1 MAGEM
6 VIGKLPVIG
15 RMGEMARQSDSAKH
29 VANLR
34 TRRRAAGLV
43 QNTVWSMP
51 TDKDL
56 LKAVEKG
63 ALSGEDGAS
72 VLRRELQ
79 LRPVDRPETLEA
91 LASSREQILELERE
105 LAKTVEEE
113 KTVKASKIIL
123 EAENEEITAA
133 LDNLKSKYREK
144 QKELNTLNEA
154 INNERNKGIFTII
167 KDRIFK
173 KV

>member
-1 MAGEM
+1 MPRER

-15 RMGEMARQSDSAKH
+15 RMGDMARKSDSAKH

-51 TDKDL
+51 SDKDL

-63 ALSGEDGAS
+63 ALSGEDAPG

-79 LRPVDRPETLEA
+79 VRPVDRPETLEA
-91 LASSREQILELERE
+91 LARTREQILELERE
-105 LAKTVEEE
+105 LAKALEDE
-113 KTVKASKIIL
+113 KTAKASKIIL
-123 EAENEEITAA
+123 EAENQEVTAA
-133 LDNLKSKYREK
+133 LDNMKSKNREK
-144 QKELNTLNEA
+144 QKELTILNEK
-154 INNERNKGIFTII
+154 INKERNKGIFTII
-167 KDRIFK
+167 KERIFK
-173 KV
+173 NL

>member
-1 MAGEM
+1 MPSER

-15 RMGEMARQSDSAKH
+15 RMAEMARKSDSAKH

-63 ALSGEDGAS
+63 ALSGEDAAS

-79 LRPVDRPETLEA
+79 VRPVDRPETLEA
-91 LASSREQILELERE
+91 LAV
-105 LAKTVEEE
+105 VEAEAAALRNQLDVVAEE
-113 KTVKASKIIL
+113 KGIVEKKVSELQKSIEKRDADIAEKSQKIL
-123 EAENEEITAA
+123 DYRTA
-133 LDNLKSKYREK
+133 LDNELK
-144 QKELNTLNEA
+144 
-154 INNERNKGIFTII
+154 KGIFKII
-167 KDRIFK
+167 KDRYFS
-173 KV
+173 

>member
-15 RMGEMARQSDSAKH
+15 RMADMAKKSESAKH

-63 ALSGEDGAS
+63 ALAGEDGATL
-72 VLRRELQ
+72 LRRELQ

-91 LASSREQILELERE
+91 LASARGQILDLERE
-105 LAKTVEEE
+105 LARA
-113 KTVKASKIIL
+113 KASKVIL
-123 EAENEEITAA
+123 EAENQEITAA
-133 LDNLKSKYREK
+133 LGDMRSKYREK
-144 QKELNTLNEA
+144 QKELTALNVL
-154 INNERNKGIFTII
+154 INNQGNKGIFTII
-167 KDRIFK
+167 KERIFK
-173 KV
+173 K

>member
-6 VIGKLPVIG
+6 VIGNLPVTG
-15 RMGEMARQSDSAKH
+15 RMADMARKSDSAKH

-63 ALSGEDGAS
+63 ALAGEDGAS

-91 LASSREQILELERE
+91 LARTREQILELERE
-105 LAKTVEEE
+105 LAKAVEDE

-123 EAENEEITAA
+123 EAENQEITAA
-133 LDNLKSKYREK
+133 LDNIKSKYREK
-144 QKELNTLNEA
+144 QKELTILNEE

-167 KDRIFK
+167 KERIFK
-173 KV
+173 NV

>member
-1 MAGEM
+1 MDDCGMGAY
-6 VIGKLPVIG
+6 GKLPVIG
-15 RMGEMARQSDSAKH
+15 RMVDMARKSDSAKH

-63 ALSGEDGAS
+63 ALSGEDAAG

-79 LRPVDRPETLEA
+79 FRPVDRPETLEA
-91 LASSREQILELERE
+91 LAR
-105 LAKTVEEE
+105 A
-113 KTVKASKIIL
+113 
-123 EAENEEITAA
+123 EAEAAALRNQLDTVADEKGIVENKVSELQKSIEKRDADIAEKSQKIQDYRIA
-133 LDNLKSKYREK
+133 LDNELK
-144 QKELNTLNEA
+144 
-154 INNERNKGIFTII
+154 KGIFKII
-167 KDRIFK
+167 KERYFS
-173 KV
+173 